1 MFFTSRSSSLPKKAQ
16 PPKLIN
22 IRRSANSMPLL
33 NEVNKLLG
41 PVPDNASQKYITGLE
56 YLNKQDPKLFDAA
69 TAKFQFAPG
78 LGYQA
83 RYRDAGGSVVITDLE
98 TAKEAIKYIVDQG
111 EGYDDGNE
119 FADQDKLEKS
129 HFYVFK
135 DLYDQINSDPTSWET
150 YPVRKN
156 PNTID
161 YHDEDRKIYHVCWF
175 HYFYSLGLLT
185 CCADDSRCPSHSM
198 RRTASC

>member
-1 MFFTSRSSSLPKKAQ
+1 M
-16 PPKLIN
+16 
-22 IRRSANSMPLL
+22 
-33 NEVNKLLG
+33 
-41 PVPDNASQKYITGLE
+41 
-56 YLNKQDPKLFDAA
+56 FDAA

-83 RYRDAGGSVVITDLE
+83 RYRDAGGSVVVTDLE
-98 TAKEAIKYIVDQG
+98 TAKEAIQYIGDQG
-111 EGYDDGNE
+111 EGFDDGEE
-119 FADQDKLEKS
+119 FADPEKLEKS

-156 PNTID
+156 PNTIN
-161 YHDEDRKIYHVCWF
+161 YHDEDRKIYHVCQLPHLFFWF
-175 HYFYSLGLLT
+175 IKCGNF
-185 CCADDSRCPSHSM
+185 RCLSHLM